1 MIWYFSL
8 AALLVLALLPRF
20 MEARRRPVDAS
31 LRDQAPGRF
40 VALSQGH
47 THYQWSGPD
56 RTHVIVLIHGLSS
69 PSWVFAG
76 IERGLVI
83 SGYRVLSY
91 DLYGR
96 GYSDSVAG
104 AQTLGF
110 HTRQLGELLDALG
123 VDEPVSLLGYSM
135 GGAIATRFAAE
146 QPGRV
151 DRLILLA
158 PAGIAYTPGPL
169 LRLAGKSGMFGS
181 WLWGLFGGLSLRRA
195 ATRDAAAP
203 TVIPNLA
210 DRIKAETR
218 RKGYLPA
225 ILSSERHAL
234 QENLEA
240 EHRKIAGLN
249 IPTKAIW
256 GEKDPVIPISAMGEL
271 ARWNRQAHQDIIS
284 GAGHGLAHANP
295 KEVLATFREFLHDIP
310 E

>member
-1 MIWYFSL
+1 MTWFLLL
-8 AALLVLALLPRF
+8 AVLLVLALLPGYL
-20 MEARRRPVDAS
+20 EARRQPVDGT

-40 VALSQGH
+40 VDLSRGR

-56 RTHVIVLIHGLSS
+56 RTHVIVLIHGLST
-69 PSWVFAG
+69 PSWVFTG

-83 SGYRVLSY
+83 SGYRVLTY

-96 GYSDSVAG
+96 GFSDHVAG
-104 AQTLGF
+104 AQTLAF
-110 HTRQLGELLDALG
+110 HTQQLTELLDALG

-146 QPGRV
+146 HSDRV

-158 PAGIAYTPGPL
+158 PAGIAHNPGL
-169 LRLAGKSGMFGS
+169 LLTLAQKGGVFGS
-181 WLWGLFGGLSLRRA
+181 WLWGLLCGLSLRRA
-195 ATRDAAAP
+195 AAREAAAP
-203 TVIPNLA
+203 TVIPDLA

-225 ILSSERHAL
+225 ILSSQRHAL

-240 EHRKIAGLN
+240 DHREIAAMY

-256 GEKDPVIPISAMGEL
+256 GEKDPVIPISAMGGL
-271 ARWNRQAHQDIIS
+271 TRWNRQAHQEVIPV
-284 GAGHGLAHANP
+284 AGHGLAFTNP
-295 KEVLATFREFLHDIP
+295 KEVLATFREFLRDIP
-310 E
+310 Q